1 MSNVNYLAQFAK
13 SFNWA
18 GFFLPKNVYHDCSKL
33 YAFCRVLDDLV
44 DEKTNLELREQRF
57 DEITNIYK
65 KTYELDNNDR
75 KILNQNEH
83 ELIVNDMIELAY
95 NNNIKRI
102 ILDDLIEGVGSDLK
116 QKVYLRSVKDL
127 LVYSYRVA
135 GTVGLMMAKILGVS
149 DTRSLKGAIDL
160 GIAMQ
165 LTNIARD
172 VIEDK
177 KMNRQYIKP
186 DFENIEAT
194 LKLADMFYESSY
206 TSIKKIPFKYRF
218 AIIVARRVYR
228 QIGRKIIQKRNMENY
243 EKSGKIY
250 VNNFEKIYQTI
261 LSLFDLMFLYLKD
274 VESHQ
279 RIREHEIIREE
290 INLDERI

>member
-18 GFFLPKNVYHDCSKL
+18 GFFLPKKIYHDCSKL
-33 YAFCRVLDDLV
+33 YAFCRVLDDIV
-44 DEKTNLELREQRF
+44 DEKTTLESRVERF
-57 DEITNIYK
+57 NEIKNIFK
-65 KTYELDNNDR
+65 KNYELNKNDR
-75 KILNQNEH
+75 NEFDQNEH
-83 ELIVNDMIELAY
+83 TLIIKDMIILAD
-95 NNNIKRI
+95 NNNIKPV
-102 ILDDLIEGVGSDLK
+102 ILNDLIEGVESDLK
-116 QKVYLRSVKDL
+116 PKVYFRSVKDL
-127 LVYSYRVA
+127 LIYSYGVA
-135 GTVGLMMAKILGVS
+135 GTVGLMMARILNVN

-172 VIEDK
+172 VIEDQ

-186 DFENIEAT
+186 DFENIKAT
-194 LKLADMFYESSY
+194 LKLADMFYESSF

-250 VNNFEKIYQTI
+250 VNNFGKIYQTI

>member
-18 GFFLPKNVYHDCSKL
+18 GFFLPKNVYQDCSKL

-44 DEKTNLELREQRF
+44 DEKTDLELREERF
-57 DEITNIYK
+57 NEIKNIYK
-65 KTYELDNNDR
+65 KTYEIDNNDR
-75 KILNQNEH
+75 NILNQNEYG
-83 ELIVNDMIELAY
+83 LIINDVIELAY

-135 GTVGLMMAKILGVS
+135 GTVGLMMAKILSVS

-250 VNNFEKIYQTI
+250 VNNFGKIYQTI